1 MQIKRRGTDFIVFGW
16 PSDEPSGGMRDFLG
30 VVESLD
36 SPWKLARITDFAEK
50 LENGDWEW
58 TVDFIEVY
66 EQKTLEPAGAW
77 WVDSM
82 GIWHAYTGEFND
94 RSE

>member
-1 MQIKRRGTDFIVFGW
+1 MLQTARNSGDYLVFGW

-36 SPWKLARITDFAEK
+36 SPWKLARITDFTERM
-50 LENGDWEW
+50 ENGDWEW

-66 EQKTLEPAGAW
+66 EKGTLEPAGAW
-77 WVDSM
+77 WVDSN
-82 GIWHAYTGEFND
+82 GTWQKDSGSYG
-94 RSE
+94 